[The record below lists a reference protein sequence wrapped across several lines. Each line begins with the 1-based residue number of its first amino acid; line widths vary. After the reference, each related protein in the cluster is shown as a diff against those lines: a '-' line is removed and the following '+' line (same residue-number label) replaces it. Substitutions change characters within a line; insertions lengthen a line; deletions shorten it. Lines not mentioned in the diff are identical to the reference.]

1 MYKIIFLITLVFT
14 SNSWAI
20 DVYNPSNNQLTI
32 PKVNVGI
39 DTYTDVVITVGSI
52 VAISGA
58 DTGSSDDTYN
68 ASNNQLSIPSV
79 SAGGVVYKNVVITVD
94 KVVTIGGKLPT
105 ITWVQTVNSMPATIE
120 SIGNYRSRNG
130 FGAFDFFGKGYKSF
144 FFPSGGEF
152 NTPRS
157 TTDTGFLVYSINSK
171 NEIFKEVSPL
181 SLNYIAGFID
191 NYLQGN
197 FGSSS
202 DSLIFIDQGR
212 ESKAN
217 ANGQFENSYLW
228 RLDKNGATWEVKEFA
243 QELGKQ
249 FWHSSN
255 NPIDINGDGIL
266 DFSISNLSTSGSATK
281 NRHMLFLS
289 SKNSFDYIDLTSNL
303 CKEVNDTLFG
313 SGSSALIKLASG
325 TIATISFPYL
335 ASQYAKSNKG
345 SILKLSK
352 DGKTVSNIQC
362 LDVRY
367 TPLTSE
373 MTDTEGY
380 NSIHVLDLNGDGL
393 DDFIALAESVAG
405 GNSDKYK
412 RMIAFIQNKDD
423 TFTNANALLGLP
435 FTYSLPNGSSA
446 QFSDSVSNE
455 VFVSDI
461 NGDGVKD
468 IFFNTQMISQQALDS
483 YGIRGGLLNINGKLV
498 TKTIS
503 ISNIKLNKE
512 SKPYSGYHYILPTEL
527 NGDGI
532 IDFLLVGQDYANT
545 YKTATN
551 INGMYFRVSALLSQK
566 N

>member
-1 MYKIIFLITLVFT
+1 MRKILICIFFCNIGFAWAVDMYNAST
-14 SNSWAI
+14 
-20 DVYNPSNNQLTI
+20 NQLSI

-39 DTYTDVVITVGSI
+39 DTYTDVVITVGSV
-52 VAISGA
+52 VAINGA
-58 DTGSSDDTYN
+58 DTGTSDDTYN
-68 ASNNQLSIPSV
+68 ATNNQLSIPSV
-79 SAGGVVYKNVVITVD
+79 SAGGVVYKNVVVTVD
-94 KVVTIGGKLPT
+94 KVLAVGGKLPT
-105 ITWVQTVNSMPATIE
+105 ITWVQTANSVPATIE
-120 SIGNYRSRNG
+120 SIGMYRSRNG

-144 FFPSGGEF
+144 FFSSGGEF

-157 TTDTGFLVYSINSK
+157 PTDAGFLFYSIDSN
-171 NEIFKEVSPL
+171 NRIFTENSPL
-181 SLNYIAGFID
+181 SSNYIAGFVT

-197 FGSSS
+197 FGGKG

-212 ESKAN
+212 ESKTIAN
-217 ANGQFENSYLW
+217 SQFENSYLW
-228 RLDKNGATWEVKEFA
+228 RLDRNGTQWDVTEFA
-243 QELGKQ
+243 KDLGKQ

-255 NPIDINGDGIL
+255 NPLDINGDGIL
-266 DFSISNLSTSGSATK
+266 DFVVSNLTASGSSTK
-281 NRHMLFLS
+281 NRHLLFLS
-289 SKNSFDYIDLTSNL
+289 NKNSFDYVDLTSSL
-303 CKEVNDTLFG
+303 CKESTDTLYD

-325 TIATISFPYL
+325 SIATISFPYL

-345 SILKLSK
+345 SVIKLSN
-352 DGKTVSNIQC
+352 DGKSVLGVQC

-373 MTDTEGY
+373 MADTEGY

-405 GNSDKYK
+405 GNADKYK

-423 TFTNANALLGLP
+423 TFSNANSQIGLP
-435 FTYSLPNGSSA
+435 FTYSLPNASTA

-455 VFVSDI
+455 IFVADI
-461 NGDGVKD
+461 NGDGTKD
-468 IFFNTQMISQQALDS
+468 IFFNTQVISEQAIEN
-483 YGIRGGLLNINGKLV
+483 YGIRGGFLNLNGKLV
-498 TKTIS
+498 SKTIPL
-503 ISNIKLNKE
+503 SNIRFNSE

-532 IDFLLVGQDYANT
+532 MDFLLVGQDYASS
-545 YKTATN
+545 YKSSAN